1 MHARQ
6 EILAVRRWAKPR
18 VARNAGVTQGMHVRP
33 ILVDPGVYL
42 ISSADGPMAGDEDID
57 VARRDLEPPQ
67 RGEGA
72 FRVISSRV

>member
-1 MHARQ
+1 M
-6 EILAVRRWAKPR
+6 
-18 VARNAGVTQGMHVRP
+18 GVTQGVHVRAV
-33 ILVDPGVYL
+33 LFDPCAYL
-42 ISSADGPMAGDEDID
+42 TCSGGGPMAGDEDID